1 MTTQKILHPEPNS
14 LWISTNVPV
23 NIEIAPGKVPKTFDD
38 LMHFSD
44 CLNAFLI
51 KENALW
57 VRYTL
62 FDEHAQPMASLDCDF

>member
-1 MTTQKILHPEPNS
+1 MTDLLKPLPS
-14 LWISTNVPV
+14 AVWVSTNIPV
-23 NIEIAPGKVPKTFDD
+23 DIQIAPGKVPKTFDD

-44 CLNAFLI
+44 RLNAFLI
-51 KENALW
+51 KKGAQW